1 MLYYCNTCNNYFE
14 TDGFEQCPHCFA
26 VGDELEPIED
36 IPEAEL
42 TDSDIDD
49 MYEQAVKMFRLSKNI
64 DYEKFKTNKK

>member
-26 VGDELEPIED
+26 VGDELELIED
-36 IPEAEL
+36 MPEAEL

-49 MYEQAVKMFRLSKNI
+49 MYERYVANTYISNRQILIGAQ
-64 DYEKFKTNKK
+64 